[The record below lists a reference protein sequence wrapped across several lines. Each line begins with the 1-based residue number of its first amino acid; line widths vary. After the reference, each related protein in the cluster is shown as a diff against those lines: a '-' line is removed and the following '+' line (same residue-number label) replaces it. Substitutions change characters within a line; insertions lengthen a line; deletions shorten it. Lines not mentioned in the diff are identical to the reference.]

1 MKTALLS
8 LLFIMSLPL
17 YAEDDC
23 SLNPDAIKG
32 ALDQKAVRSY
42 KVVKKEKRDLIESA
56 TLKSGVKVTHEIGG
70 CAHIGSSFT
79 YEKFGELNLLDK
91 KSVLDMAEKLLK
103 STPVKGSLS
112 HKLLLEGITGAR
124 TTKEIY
130 QGKQIVLPC
139 GDANC
144 EVNVADKGK
153 LRVSYDFAL

>member
-1 MKTALLS
+1 MKILLLS
-8 LLFIMSLPL
+8 VLIFLSLPL

-32 ALDQKAVRSY
+32 ALNQKAVKNY

-70 CAHIGSSFT
+70 CAHIGSSFI
-79 YEKFGELNLLDK
+79 YEKFGKLNLMDK
-91 KSVLDMAEKLLK
+91 KAVLDMAEKLMK
-103 STPVKGSLS
+103 RTPVNGSLS
-112 HKLLLEGITGAR
+112 HKILLEGITGAR

-130 QGKQIVLPC
+130 QGKQITLPC

-144 EVNVADKGK
+144 EVNVAERGK